1 VIKYD
6 RKSIFILYVPEIV
19 RIRYQQLIKPTL
31 TKSNLAILISIAAIG
46 IFLSAISYQ
55 YSTITANEI
64 SRIASMDVRSNA
76 KIEAHDL
83 SQILVHSI
91 DSVTNN
97 LQALTNAPPFQ
108 NVSDVK
114 TGQVLLNAAQDS
126 TKQLTDG
133 YYWLD
138 KDGRI
143 ITWSNIDSSTLKKYK
158 GFNLSDRQFF
168 TVPRDMEVP
177 YYSSIFESPDKI
189 PRLYISYPLI
199 NTNTPSSTTNG
210 TETNSG
216 SSTQSKKFGG
226 IIIAAI
232 SVQTIGK
239 FLQKGLSPYFI
250 SSLGLMDENGV
261 FIYARNHTLVGK
273 NYLSDEFQS
282 TIPEDAKTSYN
293 NVLKRSLGDTP
304 GAEDITFRGNTSTI
318 SYQPVLING
327 KHLWTIFIGSPHT
340 LTSDVGYLIDQQK
353 NFSTIVVA
361 TIASISIGMAFL
373 ILSWNRRLVA
383 AVNTRTSELKNANQ
397 SLIESNRL
405 LATANE
411 QLKVHDRMQKEFIN
425 IAAHELRTP
434 IMPILGDAE
443 YMERQFNAGT
453 EPTFLDTE
461 QIRSIIRNAKR
472 LDRLAS
478 DILDV
483 TKIESKSLKL
493 HKERFDLN
501 DILAAAVQDV
511 KQQISNNPDLIQNI
525 QVIYNPVNIDILAD
539 KGRLYQVVSN
549 LLSNAVKF
557 SEKGSITVEVQKSTN
572 RVTVAVK
579 DTGQGIDPEILPRL
593 FSKFATKSEN
603 GTGLGLFISRSI
615 VEAHG
620 GKIWA
625 KNNVTEQGATF
636 TFFIPL
642 DMG

>member
-1 VIKYD
+1 MKEYH
-6 RKSIFILYVPEIV
+6 RKSIFILYVSELG
-19 RIRYQQLIKPTL
+19 RIRYQLLIKTTL
-31 TKSNLAILISIAAIG
+31 TKSNLAILLSIATIG
-46 IFLSAISYQ
+46 IILSAISYQ

-76 KIEAHDL
+76 KIESHDL

-126 TKQLTDG
+126 TKHLTDG

-143 ITWSNIDSSTLKKYK
+143 ITWSNIDPTTLKKYK

-168 TVPRDMEVP
+168 TVPRDMQAP

-189 PRLYISYPLI
+189 PRLYISYPI
-199 NTNTPSSTTNG
+199 IDTNMSSSTSNTTG
-210 TETNSG
+210 SG
-216 SSTQSKKFGG
+216 NSTQSRNFGG

-282 TIPEDAKTSYN
+282 TIPEDAKKSYN
-293 NVLKRSLGDTP
+293 NILKRSLGDSP

-327 KHLWTIFIGSPHT
+327 KHLWTIFIGSPHN

-361 TIASISIGMAFL
+361 TIACISIGMAFL
-373 ILSWNRRLVA
+373 ILSWNRRLVT

-443 YMERQFNAGT
+443 YMERQFSAGV

-493 HKERFDLN
+493 HKEPFDLN
-501 DILAAAVQDV
+501 DVLAAAVQDV
-511 KQQISNNPDLIQNI
+511 KQQITNNSDLSQNI
-525 QVIYNPVNIDILAD
+525 QVIYKPVNIDVFAD

-557 SEKGSITVEVQKSTN
+557 SEKGSISVEVQKSTN
-572 RVTVAVK
+572 RVTVSVK
-579 DTGQGIDPEILPRL
+579 DTGLGIDSEILPRL

-615 VEAHG
+615 IEAHG

-625 KNNVTEQGATF
+625 KNNDIERGATF

>member
-1 VIKYD
+1 MIKT
-6 RKSIFILYVPEIV
+6 
-19 RIRYQQLIKPTL
+19 TL
-31 TKSNLAILISIAAIG
+31 TRSNLAILLTIAAIG
-46 IFLSAISYQ
+46 VFLSVISYQ

-91 DSVTNN
+91 DSLTNN
-97 LQALTNAPPFQ
+97 LQALTNAPPVQ
-108 NVSDVK
+108 NTSDMK

-138 KDGRI
+138 RDGRI
-143 ITWSNIDSSTLKKYK
+143 VTWSNIGPETLEKYK
-158 GFNLSDRQFF
+158 GFNLSDREFF
-168 TVPRDMEVP
+168 KVPRDLLVP

-189 PRLYISYPLI
+189 PRLYISYPI
-199 NTNTPSSTTNG
+199 IESDKSKMNTGVSTSGNSSDTR
-210 TETNSG
+210 
-216 SSTQSKKFGG
+216 KFGG

-239 FLQKGLSPYFI
+239 FLQKGLSPYFV
-250 SSLGLMDENGV
+250 SSLGLMDKNGV

-273 NYLSDEFQS
+273 NYLSDEFQ
-282 TIPEDAKTSYN
+282 TTVPEDAKKSYN
-293 NVLKRSLGDTP
+293 SILKRSLGDSP
-304 GAEDITFRGNTSTI
+304 GAEDVTFRGNTSTI

-327 KHLWTIFIGSPHT
+327 KHLWTLFIGSPHN
-340 LTSDVGYLIDQQK
+340 LTSDVGYLINQLK
-353 NFSTIVVA
+353 NFSTLVVA

-373 ILSWNRRLVA
+373 ILSWNRRLRA
-383 AVNTRTSELKNANQ
+383 AVNVRTSELKNANQ
-397 SLIESNRL
+397 SLVESNRL
-405 LATANE
+405 LASANE

-443 YMERQFNAGT
+443 YMERQFSTKA
-453 EPTFLDTE
+453 EPAHLDNE

-493 HKERFDLN
+493 HKELFNLDDVLV
-501 DILAAAVQDV
+501 AAVHDV
-511 KQQISNNPDLIQNI
+511 KQQIANNSDLRDKIEVLYKPTN
-525 QVIYNPVNIDILAD
+525 VDIIAD
-539 KGRLYQVVSN
+539 KGRLYQVISN

-557 SEKGSITVEVQKSTN
+557 SERGSISVDVQRSETK
-572 RVTVAVK
+572 VTVSVRDA
-579 DTGQGIDPEILPRL
+579 GLGIDSEILPRL
-593 FSKFATKSEN
+593 FSKFASKSEN

-615 VEAHG
+615 VEAHD

-625 KNNVTEQGATF
+625 SNNGIGPGATF

-642 DMG
+642 NDS

>member
-1 VIKYD
+1 
-6 RKSIFILYVPEIV
+6 
-19 RIRYQQLIKPTL
+19 LIKTTL
-31 TKSNLAILISIAAIG
+31 TKSNLAILLSIAAIG

-55 YSTITANEI
+55 YSTITANDI

-97 LQALTNAPPFQ
+97 LQALSNAPPFQ
-108 NVSDVK
+108 NASDVK

-138 KDGRI
+138 KHGRI
-143 ITWSNIDSSTLKKYK
+143 ITWSNIDSPTLKKYK
-158 GFNLSDRQFF
+158 GFNLSDREFF
-168 TVPRDMEVP
+168 TVPRDLRVP

-189 PRLYISYPLI
+189 PRLYISYPI
-199 NTNTPSSTTNG
+199 IETNKSNSNG
-210 TETNSG
+210 TGSISGNSTETR
-216 SSTQSKKFGG
+216 KFGG
-226 IIIAAI
+226 IIIAPI

-282 TIPEDAKTSYN
+282 TIPEDAKKSYN
-293 NVLKRSLGDTP
+293 NILKRSLGDSP

-327 KHLWTIFIGSPHT
+327 KHLWTIFIGSPHN

-353 NFSTIVVA
+353 NFSTIVIA

-373 ILSWNRRLVA
+373 ILSWNRRLVT

-405 LATANE
+405 LASANE
-411 QLKVHDRMQKEFIN
+411 QLKVHDRMQREFIN

-443 YMERQFNAGT
+443 YMERQVNTGV
-453 EPTFLDTE
+453 EPAFLDNE

-493 HKERFDLN
+493 RKELFNLN
-501 DILAAAVQDV
+501 DVLAAAVQDV
-511 KQQISNNPDLIQNI
+511 KLQIANNPELHQNI
-525 QVIYNPVNIDILAD
+525 QVLYKSINIDVLAD

-557 SEKGSITVEVQKSTN
+557 SERGSISVEVQKSSN
-572 RVTVAVK
+572 QVTVSVR
-579 DTGQGIDPEILPRL
+579 DTGLGIDSEILPRL
-593 FSKFATKSEN
+593 FSKFVSKSEN

-615 VEAHG
+615 IEAHG

-625 KNNVTEQGATF
+625 SNNGIERGATF
-636 TFFIPL
+636 TFCIPL
-642 DMG
+642 GVG

>member
-1 VIKYD
+1 
-6 RKSIFILYVPEIV
+6 
-19 RIRYQQLIKPTL
+19 
-31 TKSNLAILISIAAIG
+31 
-46 IFLSAISYQ
+46 
-55 YSTITANEI
+55 
-64 SRIASMDVRSNA
+64 MDVRSNA

-91 DSVTNN
+91 DSLTNN

-108 NVSDVK
+108 NTSDIK

-138 KDGRI
+138 RDGRI
-143 ITWSNIDSSTLKKYK
+143 VTWSNIGPETLEKYK
-158 GFNLSDRQFF
+158 GFNLSDREFF
-168 TVPRDMEVP
+168 KVPRDLLVP

-189 PRLYISYPLI
+189 PRLYISYPI
-199 NTNTPSSTTNG
+199 IESDKSKMNTGVSTSGNSSDTR
-210 TETNSG
+210 
-216 SSTQSKKFGG
+216 KFGG

-239 FLQKGLSPYFI
+239 FLQKGLSPYFV
-250 SSLGLMDENGV
+250 SSLGLMDKNGV

-273 NYLSDEFQS
+273 NYLSDEFQ
-282 TIPEDAKTSYN
+282 TTVPEDAKKSYN
-293 NVLKRSLGDTP
+293 SILKRSLGDSP
-304 GAEDITFRGNTSTI
+304 GAEDVTFRGNTSTI

-327 KHLWTIFIGSPHT
+327 KHLWTLFIGSPHN
-340 LTSDVGYLIDQQK
+340 LTSDVGYLINQLK
-353 NFSTIVVA
+353 NFSTLVVA

-373 ILSWNRRLVA
+373 ILSWNRRLRA
-383 AVNTRTSELKNANQ
+383 AVNVRTSELKNANQ
-397 SLIESNRL
+397 SLVESNRL
-405 LATANE
+405 LASANE

-443 YMERQFNAGT
+443 YMERQFSTKA
-453 EPTFLDTE
+453 EPAHLDNE

-493 HKERFDLN
+493 HKELFNLDDVLV
-501 DILAAAVQDV
+501 AAVHDV
-511 KQQISNNPDLIQNI
+511 KQQIANNSDLRDKIEVLYKPTN
-525 QVIYNPVNIDILAD
+525 VDIIAD
-539 KGRLYQVVSN
+539 KGRLYQVISN

-557 SEKGSITVEVQKSTN
+557 SERGSISVDVQRSETK
-572 RVTVAVK
+572 VTVSVRDA
-579 DTGQGIDPEILPRL
+579 GLGIDSEILPRL
-593 FSKFATKSEN
+593 FSKFASKSEN

-625 KNNVTEQGATF
+625 SNNGIGPGATF

-642 DMG
+642 NDS

>member
-1 VIKYD
+1 
-6 RKSIFILYVPEIV
+6 
-19 RIRYQQLIKPTL
+19 
-31 TKSNLAILISIAAIG
+31 
-46 IFLSAISYQ
+46 
-55 YSTITANEI
+55 
-64 SRIASMDVRSNA
+64 MDVRSNA

-91 DSVTNN
+91 DSLTNN

-108 NVSDVK
+108 NTSDIK
-114 TGQVLLNAAQDS
+114 TGQVLLNATQDS

-138 KDGRI
+138 RDGRI
-143 ITWSNIDSSTLKKYK
+143 VTWSNIGPETLEKYK
-158 GFNLSDRQFF
+158 GFNLSDREFF
-168 TVPRDMEVP
+168 KVPRDLLVP

-189 PRLYISYPLI
+189 PRLYISYPI
-199 NTNTPSSTTNG
+199 IESDKSKMNTGVSTSGNSSDTR
-210 TETNSG
+210 
-216 SSTQSKKFGG
+216 KFGG

-239 FLQKGLSPYFI
+239 FLQKGLSPYFV
-250 SSLGLMDENGV
+250 SSLGLMDKNGV

-273 NYLSDEFQS
+273 NYLSDEFQ
-282 TIPEDAKTSYN
+282 TTVPEDAKKSYN
-293 NVLKRSLGDTP
+293 SILKRSLGDSP
-304 GAEDITFRGNTSTI
+304 GAEDVTFRGNTSTI

-327 KHLWTIFIGSPHT
+327 KHLWTLFIGSPHN
-340 LTSDVGYLIDQQK
+340 LTSDVGYLINQLK
-353 NFSTIVVA
+353 NFSTLVVA

-373 ILSWNRRLVA
+373 ILSWNRRLRA
-383 AVNTRTSELKNANQ
+383 AVNVRTSELKNANQ
-397 SLIESNRL
+397 SLVESNRL
-405 LATANE
+405 LASANE

-443 YMERQFNAGT
+443 YMERQFSTKA
-453 EPTFLDTE
+453 EPAHLDNE

-493 HKERFDLN
+493 HKELFNLDDVLV
-501 DILAAAVQDV
+501 AAVHDV
-511 KQQISNNPDLIQNI
+511 KQQIANNSDLRDKIEVLYKPTN
-525 QVIYNPVNIDILAD
+525 VDIIAD
-539 KGRLYQVVSN
+539 KGRLYQVISN

-557 SEKGSITVEVQKSTN
+557 SERGSISVDVQRSETK
-572 RVTVAVK
+572 VTVSVRDA
-579 DTGQGIDPEILPRL
+579 GLGIDSEILPRL
-593 FSKFATKSEN
+593 FSKFASKSEN

-625 KNNVTEQGATF
+625 SNNGIGPGATF

-642 DMG
+642 NDS

>member
-1 VIKYD
+1 
-6 RKSIFILYVPEIV
+6 
-19 RIRYQQLIKPTL
+19 
-31 TKSNLAILISIAAIG
+31 
-46 IFLSAISYQ
+46 
-55 YSTITANEI
+55 
-64 SRIASMDVRSNA
+64 MDVRSNA

-91 DSVTNN
+91 DSLTNN

-108 NVSDVK
+108 NTSDIK

-138 KDGRI
+138 RDGRI
-143 ITWSNIDSSTLKKYK
+143 VTWSNIGPETLEKYK
-158 GFNLSDRQFF
+158 GFNLSDREFLK
-168 TVPRDMEVP
+168 VPRDLLVP

-189 PRLYISYPLI
+189 PRLYISYPI
-199 NTNTPSSTTNG
+199 IESDKSKMNTGVSTSGNSSDTR
-210 TETNSG
+210 
-216 SSTQSKKFGG
+216 KFGG

-239 FLQKGLSPYFI
+239 FLQKGLSPYFV
-250 SSLGLMDENGV
+250 SSLGLMDKNGV

-273 NYLSDEFQS
+273 NYLSDEFQ
-282 TIPEDAKTSYN
+282 TTVPEDAKKSYN
-293 NVLKRSLGDTP
+293 SILKRSLGDSP
-304 GAEDITFRGNTSTI
+304 GAEDVTFRGNTSTI

-327 KHLWTIFIGSPHT
+327 KHLWTLFIGSPHN
-340 LTSDVGYLIDQQK
+340 LTSDVGYLINQLK
-353 NFSTIVVA
+353 NFSTLVVA

-373 ILSWNRRLVA
+373 ILSWNRRLRA
-383 AVNTRTSELKNANQ
+383 AVNVRTSELKNANQ
-397 SLIESNRL
+397 SLVESNRL
-405 LATANE
+405 LASANE

-443 YMERQFNAGT
+443 YMERQFSTKA
-453 EPTFLDTE
+453 EPAHLDNE

-493 HKERFDLN
+493 HKELFNLDDVLV
-501 DILAAAVQDV
+501 AAVHDV
-511 KQQISNNPDLIQNI
+511 KQQIANNSDLRDKIEVLYKPTN
-525 QVIYNPVNIDILAD
+525 VDIIAD
-539 KGRLYQVVSN
+539 KGRLYQVISN

-557 SEKGSITVEVQKSTN
+557 SERGSISVDVQRSETK
-572 RVTVAVK
+572 VTVSVRDA
-579 DTGQGIDPEILPRL
+579 GLGIDSEILPRL
-593 FSKFATKSEN
+593 FSKFASKSEN

-625 KNNVTEQGATF
+625 SNNGIGPGATF

-642 DMG
+642 NDS

>member
-1 VIKYD
+1 MIKYD
-6 RKSIFILYVPEIV
+6 RRSIFILYVSEYG
-19 RIRYQQLIKPTL
+19 RNRYHLLIKTTL
-31 TKSNLAILISIAAIG
+31 TKSNLAILLSIAAIG

-64 SRIASMDVRSNA
+64 SQIASMDVRSNA

-97 LQALTNAPPFQ
+97 LQALTNAPPLQ
-108 NVSDVK
+108 NASQAK

-138 KDGRI
+138 KQGRI
-143 ITWSNIDSSTLKKYK
+143 VTWSNIDTQTLKKYK
-158 GFNLSDRQFF
+158 GFNLSDREFF
-168 TVPRDMEVP
+168 KVPRDLRIP

-189 PRLYISYPLI
+189 PRLYVSYPIFEPNKSDL
-199 NTNTPSSTTNG
+199 NLTSSRNS
-210 TETNSG
+210 TESR
-216 SSTQSKKFGG
+216 KFGG

-282 TIPEDAKTSYN
+282 TIPTDAKRSYN
-293 NVLKRSLGDTP
+293 SILKRSLGDSP

-327 KHLWTIFIGSPHT
+327 KHLWTIFIGSPHN

-361 TIASISIGMAFL
+361 TIAAISMGMAFL
-373 ILSWNRRLVA
+373 ILSWNRRLVT

-405 LATANE
+405 LASANE
-411 QLKVHDRMQKEFIN
+411 QLKVHDKMQKEFIN

-443 YMERQFNAGT
+443 YMERQVNTGI
-453 EPTFLDTE
+453 EPTFLDNE
-461 QIRSIIRNAKR
+461 QIKSIIRNAKR

-493 HKERFDLN
+493 RKESFNLN
-501 DILAAAVQDV
+501 DVLAAAVQDV
-511 KQQISNNPDLIQNI
+511 KLQIANNPELQYI
-525 QVIYNPVNIDILAD
+525 QVFYKPVDVDVFAD

-557 SEKGSITVEVQKSTN
+557 SERGSISVEIQKSSN
-572 RVTVAVK
+572 QVTVSVR
-579 DTGQGIDPEILPRL
+579 DTGLGIDPEILPRL
-593 FSKFATKSEN
+593 FSKFASKSEN

-615 VEAHG
+615 IEAHG

-625 KNNVTEQGATF
+625 DNNGTERGATF
-636 TFFIPL
+636 TFCIPL
-642 DMG
+642 GVR

>member
-1 VIKYD
+1 MIKT
-6 RKSIFILYVPEIV
+6 
-19 RIRYQQLIKPTL
+19 TL
-31 TKSNLAILISIAAIG
+31 TRSNLAILLIIAAIG
-46 IFLSAISYQ
+46 IFLSVISYQ

-97 LQALTNAPPFQ
+97 LQALTNSPPFQ
-108 NVSDVK
+108 NTSDVR
-114 TGQVLLNAAQDS
+114 TGQVLLNSAQDS

-138 KDGRI
+138 RQGRI

-158 GFNLSDRQFF
+158 GFNLSDREFF
-168 TVPRDMEVP
+168 TVPRDLRVP
-177 YYSSIFESPDKI
+177 YYSSVFESPDKI
-189 PRLYISYPLI
+189 PRLYISYPIFESNRL
-199 NTNTPSSTTNG
+199 SSNADNSTSGNSVDSRKFAG
-210 TETNSG
+210 T
-216 SSTQSKKFGG
+216 
-226 IIIAAI
+226 IIAAI

-282 TIPEDAKTSYN
+282 TIPTDAKSLYN
-293 NVLKRSLGDTP
+293 NILKRSLGDNP

-327 KHLWTIFIGSPHT
+327 KHLWTIFIGSPHN

-361 TIASISIGMAFL
+361 TIASISIGMAYL
-373 ILSWNRRLVA
+373 ILSWNRRLA
-383 AVNTRTSELKNANQ
+383 TAVGTRTSELRNANQ

-405 LATANE
+405 LASANE

-443 YMERQFNAGT
+443 YMERQFNTGL
-453 EPTFLDTE
+453 EPTFFDNE

-493 HKERFDLN
+493 HKEVFNLN
-501 DILAAAVQDV
+501 DVLAAAIQDV
-511 KQQISNNPDLIQNI
+511 KQQIANNSELHDKI
-525 QVIYNPVNIDILAD
+525 QVLYKPSNVEIFAD
-539 KGRLYQVVSN
+539 RGRLYQVVSN

-557 SEKGSITVEVQKSTN
+557 SEGGSISVSIQKLPDKVIVS
-572 RVTVAVK
+572 VK
-579 DTGQGIDPEILPRL
+579 DTGLGIDPEILPRL

-625 KNNVTEQGATF
+625 NNNGIERGATF

-642 DMG
+642 EEG

>member
-1 VIKYD
+1 
-6 RKSIFILYVPEIV
+6 
-19 RIRYQQLIKPTL
+19 
-31 TKSNLAILISIAAIG
+31 
-46 IFLSAISYQ
+46 
-55 YSTITANEI
+55 
-64 SRIASMDVRSNA
+64 MDVRSNA

-91 DSVTNN
+91 DSLTNN
-97 LQALTNAPPFQ
+97 LQALSNAPPFQ
-108 NVSDVK
+108 NASDIK

-138 KDGRI
+138 RGGRI
-143 ITWSNIDSSTLKKYK
+143 VTWSNIGPETLEKYK
-158 GFNLSDRQFF
+158 GFNLSDREFF
-168 TVPRDMEVP
+168 KVPRDLLVP

-189 PRLYISYPLI
+189 PRLYISYPI
-199 NTNTPSSTTNG
+199 IESN
-210 TETNSG
+210 
-216 SSTQSKKFGG
+216 QSKMNTGVSTSGNSSDTRKFGG
-226 IIIAAI
+226 IVIAAI

-239 FLQKGLSPYFI
+239 FLQKGLSPYFV
-250 SSLGLMDENGV
+250 SSLGLMDKDGV

-273 NYLSDEFQS
+273 NYLSDEFQT
-282 TIPEDAKTSYN
+282 TIPEDAKKSYN
-293 NVLKRSLGDTP
+293 SILKRSLGDSP
-304 GAEDITFRGNTSTI
+304 GAEDVTFRGNTSTI

-327 KHLWTIFIGSPHT
+327 KHLWTLFIGSPHN
-340 LTSDVGYLIDQQK
+340 LTSDVGYLINQLK
-353 NFSTIVVA
+353 NFSTLVVA

-373 ILSWNRRLVA
+373 ILSWNRRLRA
-383 AVNTRTSELKNANQ
+383 AVNDRTRELKNANQ

-405 LATANE
+405 LASANE

-443 YMERQFNAGT
+443 YMERQFSTKA
-453 EPTFLDTE
+453 EPAHLDNE

-493 HKERFDLN
+493 HKELFNLDDVLV
-501 DILAAAVQDV
+501 AAVHDV
-511 KQQISNNPDLIQNI
+511 KQQIANNSDLRDKIEVLYKPTN
-525 QVIYNPVNIDILAD
+525 VDMMAD
-539 KGRLYQVVSN
+539 KGRLYQVISN

-557 SEKGSITVEVQKSTN
+557 SERGSISVDVQRSKTK
-572 RVTVAVK
+572 VTVSVRDA
-579 DTGQGIDPEILPRL
+579 GLGIDSEILPRL
-593 FSKFATKSEN
+593 FSKFASKSEN

-625 KNNVTEQGATF
+625 SNNGIGPGATF

-642 DMG
+642 NDG